1 MGQCSTLPEA
11 RAQSSSVAR
20 HDGSGSM
27 QHDNSS
33 RQRLKEDGRASLD
46 FNKLTTASNE
56 NNKGQHMEQRKH
68 NNGMLQVTV
77 PQNGP
82 PPGSTTHSGKF
93 SQMQSETSQLPQ
105 SRDPEQSQVPPDSN
119 TPEPM
124 EVDQRENVIPGPP
137 PPPPESAVRTR
148 CYKLNLDSELVG
160 LSGKQQHHQLCL
172 GPFTEPPPRL
182 TCSSSEDSSTTG
194 NHVSVAIQTAQI
206 FRGIT
211 ISKDGTILSQNAR
224 ATRSNRG
231 NKTKRGEKSRQAAKI
246 DKAKDLVEEAVTTGK
261 DAESNEPANM
271 VSLVIVGEY
280 DDMKQLVRDGS
291 KKLREADGLPD
302 DALLAIN
309 RPRVPPTINSPVAS
323 TAGNSSVAT
332 GHISQSKQRG
342 PPSYI
347 SSSQRSG
354 MSTPEK
360 SSSRTGLPQSAP
372 PKLKSHPRDRPKTR
386 RHSEDKPRRGF
397 VTDSCND
404 ILENNHQSNAGEG
417 DWRDALGFSKG
428 FHSIWNCGGA
438 EEGGTVSPTQVCSP
452 KESNNK
458 AHAVEVSSA
467 PEQPVFEGRETNAG
481 HFREGEV
488 TGRAK

>member
-11 RAQSSSVAR
+11 RAQTSSVSR
-20 HDGSGSM
+20 HDGSGTA
-27 QHDNSS
+27 QNDNS
-33 RQRLKEDGRASLD
+33 RQRLREEGRGNSLD

-56 NNKGQHMEQRKH
+56 NSKNDQRKH
-68 NNGMLQVTV
+68 NGLLQVSVPPNGPMGSSQKHSTNQV
-77 PQNGP
+77 PQA
-82 PPGSTTHSGKF
+82 
-93 SQMQSETSQLPQ
+93 
-105 SRDPEQSQVPPDSN
+105 RDPEQSQKAQDAGA
-119 TPEPM
+119 PEPM
-124 EVDQRENVIPGPP
+124 EVDQRESVAAGPP
-137 PPPPESAVRTR
+137 PPPPEAAVRTR
-148 CYKLNLDSELVG
+148 CYKLNLESEMVG
-160 LSGKQQHHQLCL
+160 LSGKQQQHQLCL
-172 GPFTEPPPRL
+172 GPFTEPPPHL
-182 TCSSSEDSSTTG
+182 TCSSSEDSSMSG
-194 NHVSVAIQTAQI
+194 NATNVAIQTAQI

-246 DKAKDLVEEAVTTGK
+246 DKAKDLVEEAVMTGK

-271 VSLVIVGEY
+271 VSLVIIGEY

-302 DALLAIN
+302 EALLAIN
-309 RPRVPPTINSPVAS
+309 RPRVTPNINSPVAS
-323 TAGNSSVAT
+323 SPMGNSL
-332 GHISQSKQRG
+332 SQKQRI
-342 PPSYI
+342 PPNYAP
-347 SSSQRSG
+347 SQRSST
-354 MSTPEK
+354 MQTPEK
-360 SSSRTGLPQSAP
+360 SSRSAGLPQSAP

-404 ILENNHQSNAGEG
+404 MLENNHQSNTDG

-438 EEGGTVSPTQVCSP
+438 EEGGTVSPTQICSP
-452 KESNNK
+452 KEGGK

-467 PEQPVFEGRETNAG
+467 PQQPVYEGRDSNFV
-481 HFREGEV
+481 HLREGEV
-488 TGRAK
+488 SSRAK